1 MRLKY
6 EAKNAWEFER
16 ENNTLLEQ
24 IANLKRKQTN
34 LANELAKIKERLT
47 ALLK

>member
-16 ENNTLLEQ
+16 ENNKLDDVMNYSKGYIFRCWKNREN
-24 IANLKRKQTN
+24 IS
-34 LANELAKIKERLT
+34 
-47 ALLK
+47 

>member
-16 ENNTLLEQ
+16 ENNKLEDVM
-24 IANLKRKQTN
+24 NYSKG
-34 LANELAKIKERLT
+34 
-47 ALLK
+47 

>member
-16 ENNTLLEQ
+16 ENNKLED
-24 IANLKRKQTN
+24 LKKMDIYQ
-34 LANELAKIKERLT
+34 
-47 ALLK
+47 